1 MKVVVRS
8 SSLLFTLLSIVLQAP
23 IRRTKRLESGTESSG
38 ENNGQDIPPARYHA
52 PADSHAPAALAS
64 GGHRNPDLL

>member
-23 IRRTKRLESGTESSG
+23 IRRTKRPDSGTESSG
-38 ENNGQDIPPARYHA
+38 KSDSADPQSRYRA
-52 PADSHAPAALAS
+52 PDSRANAALAL
-64 GGHRNPDLL
+64 GGHRNNEVL